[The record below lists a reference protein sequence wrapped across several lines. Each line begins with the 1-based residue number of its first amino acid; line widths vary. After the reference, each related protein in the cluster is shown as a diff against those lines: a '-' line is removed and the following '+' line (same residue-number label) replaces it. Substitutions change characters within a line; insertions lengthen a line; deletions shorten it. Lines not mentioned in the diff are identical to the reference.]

1 MGKNQSYKNRALAS
15 LEGKWSNGI
24 IATFIYLLISGCV
37 GQGAS
42 VFFDVAT
49 GYGISGVWFLLTLP
63 LEWGITVY
71 FLNLIRNEDLAYERL
86 FDGYK
91 DFIRIFLAQFLI
103 VVCTI
108 VGFILLIVPG
118 IILALM
124 FAQTEYIMKDDKQIS
139 AADAM
144 KKSVQMMKGH
154 KMELFWLLL
163 SFIGWGILCIL
174 TLGFGFIFLFPYM
187 YSTMAHYYED
197 LKAQDVA

>member
-1 MGKNQSYKNRALAS
+1 MGFNQSLKNRALAS

-24 IATFIYLLISGCV
+24 IATIIYLLISGCV

-42 VFFDVAT
+42 MFFDVAT

-91 DFIRIFLAQFLI
+91 DFIRIFLAGFL
-103 VVCTI
+103 VVVSVAI
-108 VGFILLIVPG
+108 GMLFLIVPG
-118 IILALM
+118 IILGLM
-124 FAQTEYIMKDDKQIS
+124 FAQTEYILKDDKQIS

-163 SFIGWGILCIL
+163 SFIGWFILCVL
-174 TLGFGFIFLFPYM
+174 TLGFGMIFLLPYFH
-187 YSTMAHYYED
+187 STMAHYYED